1 MHNFGATKD
10 NILDSLVKSFAHISS
25 SYIWSQIFEKL
36 FLNIKYLAF
45 HLHVT
50 FSYKTH
56 LFMLMVQ
63 LFLKQT
69 TIAQRVIQIDLK
81 VTMNMTG
88 SPLIKLNLLH
98 KNKATQLKSHY
109 FKLLRVHLSIVSF
122 HVKKIHWFINSIS
135 ISSLFIHL
143 ATCLTSKH
151 LWTYLT
157 YILNFY

>member
-45 HLHVT
+45 YLHVT

-63 LFLKQT
+63 LFLKQI
-69 TIAQRVIQIDLK
+69 TIAQRVIHIDLK

-98 KNKATQLKSHY
+98 KNEATQLKSHY

-122 HVKKIHWFINSIS
+122 HVKKKYTDLSIPSQYRVYLS
-135 ISSLFIHL
+135 I
-143 ATCLTSKH
+143 
-151 LWTYLT
+151 
-157 YILNFY
+157 